1 MKAVVIGGGSIGK
14 RHSNN
19 LNDLGIETRIV
30 DVDEIQ
36 NIDNI
41 LEDNVFDIGLV
52 CSPNIYH
59 IEHCIKLATHN
70 IPIFCEKPFYSTDV
84 GLEQL
89 LSIVEDRKLTTMV
102 GCNLRFNPKIESIN
116 PNAKYINVYFGYDL
130 KKWRPNTN
138 HLKSYSANKHL
149 GGGVLLD
156 VIHELDYLYSRFG
169 SIKDISYTKDKLT
182 DITNDT
188 EDLVVGRVIFNNGTI
203 ADFTLNYLS
212 ETYQRYY
219 DVLDEGVLKRVDIR
233 VDNEDYVNQIK
244 HFIECV
250 QLTRQS
256 TNNFR
261 EAHGL
266 LKSIN
271 AIKNN

>member
-41 LEDNVFDIGLV
+41 LEDNLFDIGLV

-102 GCNLRFNPKIESIN
+102 GCNLRFNPKIEAIN

-169 SIKDISYTKDKLT
+169 SIKDISYIKDRLT

-188 EDLVVGRVIFNNGTI
+188 EDLVVGRVVFNNGTI

-219 DVLDEGVLKRVDIR
+219 DVLDEGVLKRVDVR
-233 VDNEDYVNQIK
+233 VDNKDYVNQIK

-250 QLTRQS
+250 QLARQS

-266 LKSIN
+266 LKSI
-271 AIKNN
+271 I